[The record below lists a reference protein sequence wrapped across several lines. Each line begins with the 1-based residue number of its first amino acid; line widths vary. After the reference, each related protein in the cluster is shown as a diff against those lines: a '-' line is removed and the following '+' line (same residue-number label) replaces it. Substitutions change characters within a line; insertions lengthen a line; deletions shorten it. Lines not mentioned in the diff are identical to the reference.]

1 MENERNQMMI
11 NSKIWKLTNLENLS
25 KTIATELTEKILLNK
40 SIKSIA
46 IELTRNLRN
55 QDFSIKSAT

>member
-1 MENERNQMMI
+1 MKEIKMMI